1 MAFFGKIKRE
11 PGWLAIQFSTNGM
24 SLAHCV
30 GAAIGRAKVT
40 RCEFHRLPGNRA
52 DALEKLRKQE
62 RLDIYRCTALLN
74 PGEYQMLLLEAP
86 NVPPAELKSAIRW
99 HIRDLLNYP
108 VGDATVDVLTIPADK
123 SAPSRSQLVYAVAA
137 RNDVIRQCMTLFEEA
152 KVPLAVIDIPET
164 AQRNIA
170 NLVEQED
177 RGVVL
182 LSFDEEGGLLT
193 FSYGGELYVSRR
205 IEVSLGQL
213 QDADDAL
220 RRQHYDHVLL
230 ELQRSLDHFDRQHH
244 SIPVNKVLLAPLP
257 ESVDLVPYLAANLYL
272 PVEMIDLDKLFD
284 FSAIPDLASRENQA
298 HCFHILGAALR
309 IEERAP

>member
-11 PGWLAIQFSTNGM
+11 PGWLAIQFSANGM
-24 SLAHCV
+24 KLAHCV
-30 GAAIGRAKVT
+30 GVAPGRPKVT

-52 DALEKLRKQE
+52 EALEKLKKQE
-62 RLDIYRCTALLN
+62 RLDTYRCATLLN
-74 PGEYQMLLLEAP
+74 PGEYQMLLLDAP

-99 HIRDLLNYP
+99 HIRDLLDYP
-108 VGDATVDVLTIPADK
+108 VSEATVDMLTIPVDQ
-123 SAPSRSQLVYAVAA
+123 SAPSRSQSVYAVAA

-152 KVPLAVIDIPET
+152 KFPLAVIDIPET
-164 AQRNIA
+164 AQRNVA
-170 NLVEQED
+170 NLVEQEG

-220 RRQHYDHVLL
+220 RRQHYDHVML
-230 ELQRSLDHFDRQHH
+230 EVQRSLDHFDRQHH
-244 SIPVNKVLLAPLP
+244 SIPVSKVLLAPLP
-257 ESVDLVPYLAANLYL
+257 ETVDLVPYLGANLYL

-284 FSAIPDLASRENQA
+284 FSATPELSNRENQA
-298 HCFHILGAALR
+298 HAFHILGAALR
-309 IEERAP
+309 TEERAP